1 MGEIEVNYDLKL
13 KVSIKDFLGFL
24 EEKIKELYMVDNVES
39 IDKLLKEITSNMKEY
54 VYSINLISDLR
65 KNTDYIK
72 SDFSKL
78 KNEENIRKARDRTLL
93 FLEDLKMY
101 FREERYNL
109 IDYKTKLDEETSI
122 LILKRILNNFYSHI
136 KSMYI
141 DKVHGRGTIKQ
152 ENLEKIKI
160 GNEYDVQRILYSLI
174 KPIFPDART
183 EVVDDESVTSVR
195 YDIEIESCNTVI
207 EVKCTRPSLSE
218 RNLNEE
224 LGADS
229 FHYSRKNIMFF
240 IYDKENIVSN
250 IEEYKK
256 VYNNKFNNKLLDIV
270 IIQPVNL

>member
-1 MGEIEVNYDLKL
+1 MNYDLKL

-240 IYDKENIVSN
+240 IYDKENIISN